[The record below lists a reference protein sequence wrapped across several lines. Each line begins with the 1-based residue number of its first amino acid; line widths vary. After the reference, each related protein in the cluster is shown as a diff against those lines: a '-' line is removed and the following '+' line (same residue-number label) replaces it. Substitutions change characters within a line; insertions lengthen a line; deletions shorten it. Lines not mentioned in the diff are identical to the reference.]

1 MTHFTRDPPRDG
13 NYIDSCEPGLL
24 RINGRAY
31 RQSLWLTPER
41 LAPWA
46 PTSFEQLDE
55 ALLEPLL
62 TTTADLVLIGSG
74 TRQRFLS
81 MALLTPFY
89 RRGIGVEVMNSC
101 AACRT
106 FNLLTAE
113 GRRPLAGI
121 ILEGVQ
127 TVPVPVI

>member
-1 MTHFTRDPPRDG
+1 MIHFSPDHSSATLF
-13 NYIDSCEPGLL
+13 IDSCEPHRV
-24 RINGRAY
+24 RINGREY
-31 RQSLWLTPER
+31 RRSLWLTPDR

-46 PTSFEQLDE
+46 PTRVEQLDE
-55 ALLEPLL
+55 ELLEPLL

-74 TRQRFLS
+74 RHQRFLT
-81 MALLTPFY
+81 MAQLAPFY

-106 FNLLTAE
+106 FNLLAAE

-121 ILEGVQ
+121 IVEG
-127 TVPVPVI
+127 